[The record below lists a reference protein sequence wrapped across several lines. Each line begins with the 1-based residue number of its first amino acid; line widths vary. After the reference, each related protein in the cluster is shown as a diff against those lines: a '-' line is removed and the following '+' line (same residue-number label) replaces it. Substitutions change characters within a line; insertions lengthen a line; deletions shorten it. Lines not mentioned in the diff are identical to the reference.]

1 MVHHSACDRGNR
13 NVGLWVKLLKI
24 PEALLYPMILA
35 FSTLGVY
42 SLSRNVFDLY
52 MMFGIGVLGF
62 MLRRYKYPL
71 APVVLGLVLGPMLE
85 TEFRR
90 ALTGSRGDWTVLI
103 NRPMAATI
111 LALALLMVL
120 SPLIG
125 RLGRI
130 WRHQRSHRTS
140 ARHRAAPNNESV

>member
-1 MVHHSACDRGNR
+1 MLLVLNLPL
-13 NVGLWVKLLKI
+13 VGLWVKLLKI

-42 SLSRNVFDLY
+42 SLSRSVFDLY
-52 MMFGIGVLGF
+52 LLFGIGVLGF
-62 MLRRYKYPL
+62 LLRRYGYPL
-71 APVVLGLVLGPMLE
+71 APIVLGLVLGPMLE

-90 ALTGSRGDWTVLI
+90 ALIGSRGDWWVLV

-120 SPLIG
+120 SPVIG
-125 RLGRI
+125 RFWRR
-130 WRHQRSHRTS
+130 WRHKRSGG
-140 ARHRAAPNNESV
+140 AGARAA